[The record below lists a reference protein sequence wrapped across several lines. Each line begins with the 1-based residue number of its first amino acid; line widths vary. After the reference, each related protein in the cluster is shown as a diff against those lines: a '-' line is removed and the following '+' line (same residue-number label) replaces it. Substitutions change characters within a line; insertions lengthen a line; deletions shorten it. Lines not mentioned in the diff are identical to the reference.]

1 MIGVFP
7 EPYPDELLYSVFSR
21 YYVRSGYRNY
31 VFVAEDLFLNRSVRP
46 SFEYLPALKEDV
58 VNKITS
64 NASFEKI
71 IPQHTMFPYHCRFL
85 PKERKEQALQSLIE
99 MDKNYHDH
107 ILFPKRK
114 HTPTMRYCPLCVV
127 QDRKNRGETYWHR
140 IHQIQELT
148 ICTTHHCYLI
158 KTDLTISGKTSPD
171 LMPAEIV
178 IPYNTETEFCE
189 DEKMC
194 SLVDYINDV
203 FHLPAISEIESPIS
217 EVFNEKTSNTKY
229 RSPRGQ
235 VCRITSLYNDFA
247 DFYKG
252 LFVEIP
258 EQWKVHKILTGQ
270 RFDFFE
276 VVLLGFFL
284 GIEPQDYQGETKSEK
299 TQNEVFDIKIH
310 LLHEDGFSY
319 PQIAN
324 KMGLSLDTIKNAAYL
339 SKRKTKPRKRRGGK
353 PGRRQFDWQA
363 MDRDMLPKVV
373 ATIDNLKASD
383 KPHRITIGGVARLV
397 GLKSKQIDKLPLCK
411 AEIMRN
417 CQSQE
422 VFWAQKVLW
431 AWSIISR
438 EGRSKSVKQV
448 RLITNMSTDQIRRCM
463 FDLEKIN
470 IEVFTEISKII
481 RNEDEK

>member
-1 MIGVFP
+1 
-7 EPYPDELLYSVFSR
+7 
-21 YYVRSGYRNY
+21 
-31 VFVAEDLFLNRSVRP
+31 
-46 SFEYLPALKEDV
+46 
-58 VNKITS
+58 
-64 NASFEKI
+64 
-71 IPQHTMFPYHCRFL
+71 
-85 PKERKEQALQSLIE
+85 
-99 MDKNYHDH
+99 
-107 ILFPKRK
+107 
-114 HTPTMRYCPLCVV
+114 
-127 QDRKNRGETYWHR
+127 
-140 IHQIQELT
+140 
-148 ICTTHHCYLI
+148 
-158 KTDLTISGKTSPD
+158 
-171 LMPAEIV
+171 MPAEIV

-310 LLHEDGFSY
+310 LLHEEGLSY
-319 PQIAN
+319 SQIAN

-339 SKRKTKPRKRRGGK
+339 SKRKTKPRMNKGGK
-353 PGRRQFDWQA
+353 PGRRPLDW
-363 MDRDMLPKVV
+363 DSLDSEILPKVV
-373 ATIDNLKASD
+373 ETINELKSSD
-383 KPHRITIGGVARLV
+383 KPQRITVGGVARLV
-397 GLKSKQIDKLPLCK
+397 GLKSKQIDKLTQCK
-411 AEIMRN
+411 AEIEQH

-422 VFWAQKVLW
+422 EFCAEKVLG
-431 AWSIISR
+431 AWRVLSKEGRIISI
-438 EGRSKSVKQV
+438 KQI
-448 RLITNMSTDQIRRCM
+448 RLKTNMSIEQIKRCVNELRVKN
-463 FDLEKIN
+463 LEICD
-470 IEVFTEISKII
+470 EILKLSNTRSVIK
-481 RNEDEK
+481 

>member
-21 YYVRSGYRNY
+21 YYVRSGYRNN
-31 VFVAEDLFLNRSVRP
+31 VFVAEDLFLNRFVRP

-58 VNKITS
+58 GNKLTS

-71 IPQHTMFPYHCRFL
+71 ILQHTMFPYHCRFL

-114 HTPTMRYCPLCVV
+114 NTPTMRYCPLCVV

-148 ICTTHHCYLI
+148 ICPTHHCYLI

-171 LMPAEIV
+171 LMPSEIV
-178 IPYNTETEFCE
+178 IPYNKEIEFCE
-189 DEKMC
+189 DEKLC

-203 FHLPAISEIESPIS
+203 FQLPVISEIESPIS
-217 EVFNEKTSNTKY
+217 EVFNEKTTNTKY
-229 RSPRGQ
+229 RSPRGE

-270 RFDFFE
+270 RFNFFE
-276 VVLLGFFL
+276 VILLGFFL
-284 GIEPQDYQGETKSEK
+284 GIEPQDYQGETKREK
-299 TQNEVFDIKIH
+299 TQNEAFDYQIH
-310 LLHEDGFSY
+310 LLHEGGLSY
-319 PQIAN
+319 PQIATQL
-324 KMGLSLDTIKNAAYL
+324 GLSLDTIKNAAYL

-353 PGRRQFDWQA
+353 PGRQPLDW
-363 MDRDMLPKVV
+363 DSLDSEMLPKVV
-373 ATIDNLKASD
+373 ETIAELKSSE
-383 KPHRITIGGVARLV
+383 KPVKITLGGVARLV
-397 GLKSKQIDKLPLCK
+397 GLKSKQIDRLPICY
-411 AEIMRN
+411 AEIKKH

-422 VFWAQKVLW
+422 YFWAEKVIW
-431 AWSIISR
+431 AWRVLSKEGKMISI
-438 EGRSKSVKQV
+438 KQI
-448 RLITNMSTDQIRRCM
+448 RMLTNMSTGQINRCLNELKNK
-463 FDLEKIN
+463 DLEL
-470 IEVFTEISKII
+470 FDEISKLLNT
-481 RNEDEK
+481 RS

>member
-1 MIGVFP
+1 MLGLFP
-7 EPYPDELLYSVFSR
+7 KPYPDELLYSVFSR

-46 SFEYLPALKEDV
+46 SFEYLTVLKEDV
-58 VNKITS
+58 VNKLTS
-64 NASFEKI
+64 NASFEEI
-71 IPQHTMFPYHCRFL
+71 VLQHTMFLYHCRFL
-85 PKERKEQALQSLIE
+85 PKERKEQALQALIE

-178 IPYNTETEFCE
+178 IPYNKETEFCE

-270 RFDFFE
+270 RFNFFE

-310 LLHEDGFSY
+310 LLHEEGLSY
-319 PQIAN
+319 SQIAN

-339 SKRKTKPRKRRGGK
+339 SKRKTKPRMNKGGK
-353 PGRRQFDWQA
+353 PGRRPLDW
-363 MDRDMLPKVV
+363 DSLDSEMLAKVV
-373 ATIDNLKASD
+373 ETITELKSSD
-383 KPHRITIGGVARLV
+383 KPQRITVGGVARLV
-397 GLKSKQIDKLPLCK
+397 GLKSKQIDKLTQCK
-411 AEIMRN
+411 AEIEQH

-422 VFWAQKVLW
+422 EFWAQIVLW
-431 AWSIISR
+431 AWGELSKEGKMISI
-438 EGRSKSVKQV
+438 KQI
-448 RLITNMSTDQIRRCM
+448 RMLTNMSTGQINRCLNELKNK
-463 FDLEKIN
+463 DLEL
-470 IEVFTEISKII
+470 FDEISKLLNT
-481 RNEDEK
+481 RS